1 MNHPLTDQILQQI
14 AEDPLDGLV
23 GGTFV
28 KEYMRAAYDLGWKN
42 AKDQDK
48 AYIRQ
53 AYKQGYND
61 AKKEVKDV
69 LSHTKELEELQEL

>member
-1 MNHPLTDQILQQI
+1 MTNHPLTDDICDALWD
-14 AEDPLDGLV
+14 EHG
-23 GGTFV
+23 
-28 KEYMRAAYDLGWKN
+28 EYYALYEEVRLTCRAAYDLGWKN

-69 LSHTKELEELQEL
+69 LSHTRELEEL